1 LKIMKSIEVQNRG
14 VRRGA
19 GRRRSGFTL
28 IEILLVAGILALLA
42 AFAVPRLFNQAEQ
55 ARIDLVRAQIGRSGP
70 LGKALEAYKW
80 DLGAYPDTG
89 EGLAAL
95 YADRKDRNDE
105 NYKGPYME
113 GKLTD
118 LKDSWGEPYMYR
130 SPGDV
135 NEDGY
140 DLWSKGPDRKDDGGK
155 AGSDDIKNW
164 NET

>member
-1 LKIMKSIEVQNRG
+1 MNSHEVKKH
-14 VRRGA
+14 VMRRST

-42 AFAVPRLFNQAEQ
+42 AFAVPKLFSQAEQ
-55 ARIDLVRAQIGRSGP
+55 ARIDLVKAQIGRSGP
-70 LGKALEAYKW
+70 VGKALEAYKW
-80 DLGAYPDTG
+80 DMGQYPETS

-95 YADRKDRNDE
+95 YQTKKDRNEE

-113 GKLTD
+113 GKLED

-155 AGSDDIKNW
+155 EGSDDIKNW
-164 NET
+164 SET